1 MILLK
6 KELLPNIIR
15 HNRHEEFDKDLFKKL
30 GKVGLL
36 GPQIKGYG
44 CAGVSSVA
52 YGLIAKEIEAIDS
65 AYRSSLS
72 VQSSLVMQPIFD
84 FGNESQK
91 QRWLPELSKGNIIGC
106 FGLTE
111 PDHGSDPSSMQTNAK
126 KSKRRFSSKWF

>member
-1 MILLK
+1 MINRINSVAESFKLLKMLTKNKLEKNTKAAFDYTDPFRLTEQLTDEENQIKRLSSDFAK

-52 YGLIAKEIEAIDS
+52 YGLIAKEIEAIT
-65 AYRSSLS
+65 
-72 VQSSLVMQPIFD
+72 QHMI
-84 FGNESQK
+84 
-91 QRWLPELSKGNIIGC
+91 
-106 FGLTE
+106 
-111 PDHGSDPSSMQTNAK
+111 
-126 KSKRRFSSKWF
+126 